1 LRLAHFFGTS
11 AEFWLNLQG
20 LYDLRIAQQE
30 AGKNYQ
36 GPSHPQAHDRRPR
49 IDQLPTCRMML
60 ELARSRV
67 AQDQLSRVESG
78 KVAPTLEILLGVATK
93 FGKSLDWIVRGESIS

>member
-1 LRLAHFFGTS
+1 VPNSGS
-11 AEFWLNLQG
+11 ICKG

-30 AGKNYQ
+30 AGKTIKAL
-36 GPSHPQAHDRRPR
+36 PTLKRMTRRPR

-67 AQDQLSRVESG
+67 AHHQEVL
-78 KVAPTLEILLGVATK
+78 ILGVARDAQRT
-93 FGKSLDWIVRGESIS
+93 LVIVCRDTDVVPGNGLRELTRIGPFRRLP